1 MDSPGLLDSATAQTG
16 LDDFGD
22 PSFREGLDILVAALN
37 EEAALN
43 DIGRPAAEAMLTG
56 ALANRLRVIDWGNR
70 HPDVAEEEIV
80 DPIFIVGVSRS
91 GTTALSHLL
100 VNDPRNRSLLTW
112 EARDPI
118 PPPSPD
124 TYDRD
129 PRLLDARDEE
139 EHSMLEALNPG
150 FKAVHHDPPDMPIE
164 CVTVMA
170 HDMVSLLYPAAFNVD
185 SYVEWVLHRDHR
197 PTYGYHRRVLQILQS
212 GGVRGRWQLK
222 TPHHGLAVE
231 TIASVHP
238 TARFIW
244 THREP
249 SVCVASTASTV
260 RHLSGTF
267 SDADRRRQQGA
278 LWTRVLAEMLG
289 RTQTA
294 RDRLGDDRF
303 VDVSYTDLVADPVGT
318 VTRLAADL
326 GESVGPELAAVLH
339 AHAAEHR
346 QHRHGRHEYDF
357 GEFGLQ
363 REALDERF
371 SDYRARYLDA

>member
-22 PSFREGLDILVAALN
+22 PSFREGLDILVAALY

-129 PRLLDARDEE
+129 PRLLDARREQ
-139 EHSMLEALNPG
+139 HGMLDALNPG

-170 HDMVSLLYPAAFNVD
+170 HDMVSLLYPAAFYNFC
-185 SYVEWVLHRDHR
+185 
-197 PTYGYHRRVLQILQS
+197 
-212 GGVRGRWQLK
+212 LK
-222 TPHHGLAVE
+222 FLE
-231 TIASVHP
+231 T
-238 TARFIW
+238 
-244 THREP
+244 
-249 SVCVASTASTV
+249 
-260 RHLSGTF
+260 
-267 SDADRRRQQGA
+267 
-278 LWTRVLAEMLG
+278 
-289 RTQTA
+289 
-294 RDRLGDDRF
+294 
-303 VDVSYTDLVADPVGT
+303 
-318 VTRLAADL
+318 AAD
-326 GESVGPELAAVLH
+326 ESFDVCISSPPYNL
-339 AHAAEHR
+339 
-346 QHRHGRHEYDF
+346 
-357 GEFGLQ
+357 
-363 REALDERF
+363 
-371 SDYRARYLDA
+371 